1 MVFSICKGIFV
12 MLKENW
18 KLNIHNFFF
27 KKIIYQEIFSNLN
40 YSLIL
45 FIDVHNVYLG
55 RKKIFLPMP
64 LSGARMKG

>member
-1 MVFSICKGIFV
+1 

-55 RKKIFLPMP
+55 RKKSSYQCLWVEQEWKDEME
-64 LSGARMKG
+64 K